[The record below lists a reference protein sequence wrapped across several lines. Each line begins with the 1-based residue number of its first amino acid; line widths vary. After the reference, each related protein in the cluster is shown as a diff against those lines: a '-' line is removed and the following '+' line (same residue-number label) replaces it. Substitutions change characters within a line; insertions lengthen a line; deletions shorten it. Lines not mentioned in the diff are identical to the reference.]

1 MIAALPMY
9 DFPELKQVTDSFWLA
24 LREHFAAAGMIAL
37 PEELTRQNDP
47 YALWRS
53 HDLVF
58 AQTCGFPL
66 THNLKGDVRYL
77 ATPCFNAPGCEG
89 SNYRSF
95 IIVREN
101 DVAMKGIDLIDRIAA
116 FNSRDSQSGCN
127 VLKHYLAKEGIANGL
142 LREAIESGA
151 HRQSM
156 KMVKRGLADFCAID
170 CVTWTLITTVAPEE
184 IEGLRVLDQTASA
197 PCLPYITSLERPVED
212 VAALR
217 SGLAAAFGDPALE
230 KIRERLLLD
239 GVVVLD
245 EDEYDVITKQEL
257 VAKLSGWAQVA

>member
-9 DFPELKQVTDSFWLA
+9 DFPELKPVTDSFWLG
-24 LREHFAAAGMIAL
+24 LREHFAAAGMTAL
-37 PEELTRQNDP
+37 PEVLTRQNDA

-53 HDLVF
+53 RDLVF

-89 SNYRSF
+89 SNYCSF
-95 IIVREN
+95 IIVRDN
-101 DVAMKGIDLIDRIAA
+101 DKAIKGIDLIDRIAT

-151 HRQSM
+151 HRQSV
-156 KMVKRGLADFCAID
+156 KMVKQGLADFCAVD
-170 CVTWTLITTVAPEE
+170 CVTWTLITKVAPKEV
-184 IEGLRVLDQTASA
+184 EGLRVLDQTASA
-197 PCLPYITSLERPVED
+197 PCLPYITSIERPVED

-239 GVVVLD
+239 GIVVLD
-245 EDEYDVITKQEL
+245 EDEYDVIPEQEL
-257 VAKLSGWAQVA
+257 AAKLSGWAQVA